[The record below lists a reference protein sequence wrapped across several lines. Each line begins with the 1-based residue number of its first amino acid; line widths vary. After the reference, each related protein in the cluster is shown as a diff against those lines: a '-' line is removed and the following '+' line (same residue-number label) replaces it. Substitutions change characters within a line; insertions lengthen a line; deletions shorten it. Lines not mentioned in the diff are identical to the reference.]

1 MNRCTLAVITITVL
15 SIGGLPAL
23 GTAAAQTI
31 KLHEQTTSQGK
42 TVQTS
47 YVRYAEFQAAS
58 LSASISGKSTDGPS
72 SEMKGVLGDFVAVS
86 SLEKVTNLL
95 GKPGNLN
102 RVSPYGDVRAYL
114 LYEGLRLEY
123 IEYKSDSKFRLRE
136 MKLESSDWSLT
147 VNGTELRPGM
157 NASQLSPAVRQT
169 LDEEFSKAEDALGT
183 VVVAKRGAAKRAKR
197 GGELKAMRGG
207 SAIYISVNE
216 GTVTEVQFSREL

>member
-1 MNRCTLAVITITVL
+1 MLAILLVVAGFAVPD
-15 SIGGLPAL
+15 SAL
-23 GTAAAQTI
+23 GQTA
-31 KLHEQTTSQGK
+31 KLHEQTTSQGEI
-42 TVQTS
+42 VQTP

-58 LSASISGKSTDGPS
+58 LSASMSGKSTDSPS
-72 SEMKGVLGDFVAVS
+72 SEKKGVLGDLVAVS
-86 SLEKVTNLL
+86 SLEKVTDLL

-123 IEYKSDSKFRLRE
+123 IKYKSDSKFRLRE

-183 VVVAKRGAAKRAKR
+183 VVVAKRGAAKQAKH
-197 GGELKAMRGG
+197 GGELEAMRGG
-207 SAIYISVNE
+207 AAIYISVNE